1 MTDLK
6 EILSNFPVSTEI
18 SLYGNGHINDTY
30 ITNGSPSYI
39 LQKMNTKIF
48 KDTERL
54 MQNVVA
60 VTSHVREKIIKD
72 GGDPERESLTVIPTN
87 DGKNY
92 YASPDGDA
100 YRLYIFIK
108 DAVTYDVP
116 ENPKQMYEVG
126 KAFGKFQKQLADFNI
141 DVLYETIPN
150 FHNTPKRVENLEAA
164 IKKDAFGRANEVKK
178 EIAFARKYSKYADLI
193 QNGISDGS
201 IPLRVT
207 HNDTKINNVMLDL
220 KTGKA
225 VCVIDLD
232 TVMPGSL
239 LYDYGDALR
248 TGAATAPEDEHDLSK
263 MYLNMDCFYEFSKGF
278 LSYTKDTL
286 TKKEIELLPLSVLI
300 LTYECGIRFL
310 EDYLN
315 GDTYFKTHYNK
326 QNLYRTRTQFKLVKD
341 IESKLPDMQKII
353 DKILEGLK

>member
-1 MTDLK
+1 MIDLK
-6 EILSNFPVSTEI
+6 EILFHFPVKTEI
-18 SLYGNGHINDTY
+18 SPYGNGHINDTY
-30 ITNGSPSYI
+30 TTKGSPSYI
-39 LQKMNTKIF
+39 LQRMNTKIF

-54 MQNVVA
+54 MQNIVA
-60 VTSHVREKIIKD
+60 VTSHVREKILKE
-72 GGDPERESLTVIPTN
+72 GGDPKRESLTVIPTIE
-87 DGKNY
+87 GKFY
-92 YASPDGDA
+92 HVTPEGDA
-100 YRLYIFIK
+100 YRMYIFIE

-126 KAFGKFQKQLADFNI
+126 RAFGKFQKQLADFNA
-141 DVLYETIPN
+141 DVLYETIPD
-150 FHNTPKRVENLEAA
+150 FHNTPKRVENLENA
-164 IKKDAFGRANEVKK
+164 IKKDALGRAREVEE
-178 EIAFARKYSKYADLI
+178 EIAFAREYSKYADLI
-193 QNGISDGS
+193 QSGISDGS
-201 IPLRVT
+201 IPLHVT

-220 KTGKA
+220 KTGEA

-278 LSYTKDTL
+278 LSYTKDTM

-300 LTYECGIRFL
+300 LTYECGTRFL

-315 GDTYFKTHYNK
+315 GDTYFKTHYDK
-326 QNLYRTRTQFKLVKD
+326 QNLYRVRTQFKLVKD
-341 IESKLPDMQKII
+341 IESKLPEMQKTI
-353 DKILEGLK
+353 DKILEELK